1 MHGAGL
7 SDIFTKI
14 KSTVS
19 NVFSVR
25 NEFNNNAQAMLKKYG
40 DKAINSLSIFI
51 APINQS
57 IASVR

>member
-7 SDIFTKI
+7 SDIFNKI

-25 NEFNNNAQAMLKKYG
+25 NEFNNNAQAMLKQYG